1 MNLKELKW
9 GGISVIVS
17 LWMLSGCDDKPV
29 KPVATAPT
37 QAVVPVAIARGKVD
51 VDGGIVTLSFP
62 SEGVVDKVLVT
73 EGQAVQKGQILMQQD
88 HRLYY
93 ADKRVAESEIAVA
106 VAQLQGIGEQLPG
119 LKQKATRLKM
129 AAQAGA
135 AQMQLSDEA
144 YEAVQQ
150 AKTAV
155 TVAQAQANLAERRLA
170 KLVEHG
176 AQLDLR
182 APFAGSIVKLNAQE
196 GAFIS
201 SGQPVILFLPNK
213 PFIIR
218 AELNESYLAGV
229 KVGMKA
235 KVQID
240 NDSERKD
247 LPTAHVI
254 RISSTFV
261 LSQLQENAQQS
272 PRRVVECILAFD
284 SEPSTLVGQNVVV
297 SFYDNP

>member
-9 GGISVIVS
+9 GISVIVS

-29 KPVATAPT
+29 KPVATAP
-37 QAVVPVAIARGKVD
+37 ASGSASGDCSRKSRCGW
-51 VDGGIVTLSFP
+51 GIVTLSFP

-155 TVAQAQANLAERRLA
+155 TVARAQANLAERRLA

-182 APFAGSIVKLNAQE
+182 APAGSIVKLNAQE

-201 SGQPVILFLPNK
+201 SGQPVILFCLTN
-213 PFIIR
+213 R
-218 AELNESYLAGV
+218 
-229 KVGMKA
+229 
-235 KVQID
+235 
-240 NDSERKD
+240 
-247 LPTAHVI
+247 
-254 RISSTFV
+254 SS
-261 LSQLQENAQQS
+261 
-272 PRRVVECILAFD
+272 
-284 SEPSTLVGQNVVV
+284 SEPS
-297 SFYDNP
+297 